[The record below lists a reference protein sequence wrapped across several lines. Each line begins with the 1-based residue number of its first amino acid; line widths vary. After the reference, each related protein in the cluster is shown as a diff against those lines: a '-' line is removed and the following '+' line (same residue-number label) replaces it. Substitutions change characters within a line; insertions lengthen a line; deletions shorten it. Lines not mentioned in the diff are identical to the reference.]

1 VNKRIIGPYL
11 EQQIL
16 SASPLQLINLAYQ
29 TAIQAVRE
37 ARLYVEQKK
46 IPERVRAISLAHG
59 VLAELYRSLD
69 FKAGNG
75 AISRELGLLY
85 DYMMRRLLEANA
97 KPADA
102 PLAEVFV
109 LLCSMGETWEK
120 LAATPEPAARAHTAA
135 SSPSRSAAST
145 SWASAGEMNAD
156 AGSGSYSI
164 SC

>member
-97 KPADA
+97 KPADE

-109 LLCSMGETWEK
+109 LLCSMAEAWEK
-120 LAATPEPAARAHTAA
+120 LAATPQPAARAHAA
-135 SSPSRSAAST
+135 PSPSPS
-145 SWASAGEMNAD
+145 SWASAGGMNAD
-156 AGSGSYSI
+156 AGSSSYSI